1 MALPYQRPEDEQDQG
16 GMNVLNPQNQQTAQ
30 QGQQNQ
36 PMNVSGGQSASIS
49 EGQTQP
55 QTQQP
60 QQKKTK
66 QASSGMYS
74 NLNKYV
80 QANQPA
86 AQQMSQ
92 AAQQKFGQQAQNIGQ
107 SVQQQQQDFMSQVAA
122 NRARIQQ
129 AQQFGQ
135 QTLQKAG
142 NQQSAEEMQARQ
154 QAMQTQLGRF
164 GDLQEGGYQQNIQ
177 QYQSQQP
184 QVQQAFQQAQQAQ
197 QAAQTPYDQ
206 LVNQLAQ
213 RAVGNISTG
222 RQSYDR
228 SSGYRDILYQDAD
241 EAAKALREGRITAN
255 QFVNDQQRQTFE
267 AAKRYEDWMRATGGR
282 GQYNG
287 DILADYS
294 ATQQIM
300 NDPNLLKAQ
309 ETYNLAQQFDPT
321 RQAYEQAQQQF
332 KTAEQAQQELERN
345 LFEAQENQRLYENRD
360 AMQAE
365 LTALQEKM
373 AAAPES
379 VTPEEAQRFQNLL
392 NGIERF
398 DQVGFDIAA
407 QKRQAGELSGLAN
420 DAERASIRSELLRRS
435 IGGQDYTGGKAALDA
450 LILGSDDAARESLIR
465 GVQEQSKGLQG
476 QIRGAERESAR
487 SFAELAGEGR
497 GLQEQLKSGLTSEQ
511 EALQKELEQR
521 VQSGEG
527 TLTARLRDALES
539 GKGLSEEDMALLG
552 LSADQRYYNLTDQEL
567 KDLAQYDPNKFT
579 AQDVATMSD
588 VARAKALASLAGRE
602 QDLFADEGLIRER
615 TLSNIQGGLQN
626 AEGQLNRGDAS
637 SLAQGDRETIAAL
650 QAKMQG
656 KEQEYNQAK
665 ANVRNTVASSYG
677 GELNPVADMI
687 TSLVQNGQTGWEF
700 GTIDLNKILTG
711 TKQEQLKEAAKIAH
725 TNYWGWVGAAGRH
738 GVSVDPNAII
748 NAVHNAY
755 SMNNQVMQQFT
766 PNQAGNI
773 ALSTKARQ
781 DALKNLAKIR

>member
-142 NQQSAEEMQARQ
+142 TQQSAEEMQARQ
-154 QAMQTQLGRF
+154 GALQTQLGRF

-213 RAVGNISTG
+213 RAVGNIATG
-222 RQSYDR
+222 RKEVFYD
-228 SSGYRDILYQDAD
+228 GQYRNEARDVMYQDAN
-241 EAAKALREGRITAN
+241 EAAKALREGKLTAN
-255 QFVNDQQRQTFE
+255 QFVNDQQRQTIE

-287 DILADYS
+287 DVMADYY

-300 NDPNLLKAQ
+300 NDPSLLKAQ

-497 GLQEQLKSGLTSEQ
+497 GLQEQLKSGLTEQ
-511 EALQKELEQR
+511 QTALQNELEQR
-521 VQSGEG
+521 RLSGEG
-527 TLTARLRDALES
+527 TLTARLQEALQS

-552 LSADQRYYNLTDQEL
+552 LSADQRYYNLTPEEL
-567 KDLAQYDPNKFT
+567 QQATAYNADKFT
-579 AQDVATMSD
+579 TQDVGTMSD
-588 VARAKALASLAGRE
+588 VARAKALAALAGRE

-626 AEGQLNRGDAS
+626 AAGEVNRGDIS
-637 SLAQGDRETIAAL
+637 SLAAGDRETIQAL
-650 QAKMQG
+650 QAKLQG
-656 KEQEYNQAK
+656 KEQEYNQSQQQLLNTAA
-665 ANVRNTVASSYG
+665 ANSAGPIAGAIV
-677 GELNPVADMI
+677 D
-687 TSLVQNGQTGWEF
+687 LVKNGQTSWEF
-700 GTIDLNKILTG
+700 GTVDLNKMLNG
-711 TKQEQLKEAAKIAH
+711 TDTEKRQEAAKLAH
-725 TNYWGWVGAAGRH
+725 NNYWSGGGEITAEEV
-738 GVSVDPNAII
+738 I
-748 NAVHNAY
+748 NAVNQAY
-755 SMNNQVMQQFT
+755 NQNNQVMQQFT

-781 DALKNLAKIR
+781 DALKNLAKLR